1 MFNVSIAGRLIDDSQ
16 YKKLGAYDAAQFA
29 IKVKHPKDEESIINC
44 TLWGRRF
51 ESILDTYKKG
61 CFVCVSGNAKYTE
74 YTNEDG
80 ETKKYLQVSVN
91 EFTYPEKRTEQT
103 PQAKLETPDLPF

>member
-1 MFNVSIAGRLIDDSQ
+1 MFNVSIAGRLLDDAQ
-16 YKKLGAYDAAQFA
+16 YKKLGVYDAAQFA

-44 TLWGRRF
+44 TLGGKRF
-51 ESILDTYKKG
+51 ETLLDAYKKG

-80 ETKKYLQVSVN
+80 ETKKYLQVSIN
-91 EFTYPEKRTEQT
+91 EFTFPEKREQST
-103 PQAKLETPDLPF
+103 QPAKLDTADLPF

>member
-1 MFNVSIAGRLIDDSQ
+1 M
-16 YKKLGAYDAAQFA
+16 
-29 IKVKHPKDEESIINC
+29 
-44 TLWGRRF
+44 
-51 ESILDTYKKG
+51 
-61 CFVCVSGNAKYTE
+61 SGNAKYTE

-103 PQAKLETPDLPF
+103 PQAKLETADLPF

>member
-44 TLWGRRF
+44 TLLGRRG

-103 PQAKLETPDLPF
+103 PQAKLETADLPF